1 MELIERRKRVLA
13 AVAVMLV
20 AVAALAAGEL
30 LRIDRWNALMRS
42 PAIIAA
48 PENAPS
54 DVRLAQAKALAASG
68 KFWAALSLYRQIIA
82 NGTPASRATARFNE
96 GNLLLREAI
105 ALHSAGDDAR
115 AQPLLQLA
123 KESYRQVLRE
133 QPMEWDAKYNL
144 ELALRWAPE
153 SDEEEPAPPP
163 DPIVDRRATVIEP
176 GMAQGLP

>member
-1 MELIERRKRVLA
+1 MELSERRRRVLTAIA
-13 AVAVMLV
+13 ATLGVM
-20 AVAALAAGEL
+20 ALLALGER
-30 LRIDRWNALMRS
+30 LRIDRWNALMTS
-42 PAIIAA
+42 PAVIAA
-48 PENAPS
+48 PENAPP
-54 DVRLAQAKALAASG
+54 DVRLAQARALAARG
-68 KFWAALSLYRQIIA
+68 KFWAALSLYRQMIG
-82 NGTPASRATARFNE
+82 NGNPAVRTTARFNE

-153 SDEEEPAPPP
+153 PDEEEQGGANPA
-163 DPIVDRRATVIEP
+163 VVRHATVIQR
-176 GMAQGLP
+176 GVVQGLP